1 MQQEIR
7 RPVTEDN
14 KAVLY
19 FALLELRD
27 SQSMPESLTFD
38 KTLSHGFSVE
48 LIQDLVERCSEIFT
62 VEDILC
68 SFPVFAVVHAMRI
81 LEVFHEIFDDIPNN
95 DDLQLPILD
104 TDITE

>member
-1 MQQEIR
+1 
-7 RPVTEDN
+7 
-14 KAVLY
+14 
-19 FALLELRD
+19 
-27 SQSMPESLTFD
+27 MPKSLTFD

-62 VEDILC
+62 VDDILC

-81 LEVFHEIFDDIPNN
+81 LEVFQEIFDDIPNH

-104 TDITE
+104 TDITEQLINYYGYFDKSDSDCDELDVGIQ